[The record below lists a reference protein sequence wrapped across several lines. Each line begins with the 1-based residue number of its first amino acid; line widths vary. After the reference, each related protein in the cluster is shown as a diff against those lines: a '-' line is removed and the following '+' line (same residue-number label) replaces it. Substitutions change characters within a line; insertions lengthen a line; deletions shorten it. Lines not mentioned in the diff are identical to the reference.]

1 MRAKWF
7 LCTQSLWKNDT
18 ERSFFAVLLSVVFL
32 CLKVIIK
39 LNFRHIAIGWVTPH
53 RWKDPLPATLPRSM
67 ISAVSLLVCAV
78 RFLFVPWSFCLCRG
92 VFVCAVIVFV
102 CAVTV
107 FVCAVKFLFV
117 PWQFLFVPWSFCMC
131 RGTRGPPYSTDPL
144 MQVQLLKYSLSVTDS
159 YSRCPSC
166 YYRQYD
172 TYCFS
177 CLPFCHKNIALII
190 FSFFLTIWLVIST
203 P

>member
-1 MRAKWF
+1 MGVKRF

-92 VFVCAVIVFV
+92 VFVCAV
-102 CAVTV
+102 TV

-117 PWQFLFVPWSFCMC
+117 PWQFLFVPWSFYMC
-131 RGTRGPPYSTDPL
+131 RGTRGPPYSTDP
-144 MQVQLLKYSLSVTDS
+144 
-159 YSRCPSC
+159 
-166 YYRQYD
+166 
-172 TYCFS
+172 
-177 CLPFCHKNIALII
+177 HKNIALII